1 MKKRAVK
8 KQKAP
13 VSGLASSTVRLPSG
27 MTAFRALPK
36 AKGKRP
42 AMILLHERYGV
53 VQHTKDLII
62 KFAKAGYVALAP
74 DLFWRFTGD
83 RKALERGDAR
93 ADIRDSEALEDLG
106 TSIDY
111 LKKLDVVDPGR
122 IAVMGVCQTGRQ
134 AVLPATDRADVA
146 ACVVFYGAAGGKEWT
161 TDEFRP
167 VLIETLLEKLS
178 CPLLGV
184 FGEADHIISVDDVLR
199 FRGALERH
207 KKNYHIRIYPDA
219 PHGWLNDTMPG
230 RYRKEAAVDAWNLLL
245 AFLKKTMNGRSKEKI
260 SWVFESDF
268 SANYDFK
275 KNVRME

>member
-1 MKKRAVK
+1 MKQRSVK

-13 VSGLASSTVRLPSG
+13 KPSVASSTVRLPSG
-27 MTAFRALPK
+27 MSAFRALPK

-53 VQHTKDLII
+53 VQHTKDLIV
-62 KFAKAGYVALAP
+62 KFAKAGYVAVAP
-74 DLFWRFTGD
+74 DLFWRFIGD

-93 ADIRDSEALEDLG
+93 ADIRDSEALDDIAE
-106 TSIDY
+106 SIEY
-111 LKKLDVVDPGR
+111 LKKLRIVDPGR

-134 AVLPATDRADVA
+134 AVLPATNGAGVA
-146 ACVVFYGAAGGKEWT
+146 ACVVFYGAAGGREWT

-199 FRGALERH
+199 FRGALERN
-207 KKNYHIRIYPDA
+207 KKSYHIRIYPDA

-230 RYRKEAAVDAWNLLL
+230 RYRKAAAVDAWSLLM
-245 AFLKKTMNGRSKEKI
+245 AFLKKTMNGKPNDRI
-260 SWVFESDF
+260 TWTFENDF
-268 SANYDFK
+268 SRNYDFK

>member
-1 MKKRAVK
+1 MKQRAVK
-8 KQKAP
+8 KHKAP
-13 VSGLASSTVRLPSG
+13 KPGVASSTVRLPSG
-27 MTAFRALPK
+27 MSTFRALPK

-53 VQHTKDLII
+53 VQHTKDLIV

-93 ADIRDSEALEDLG
+93 ADIRDSEALDDIAE
-106 TSIDY
+106 SIAY
-111 LKKLDVVDPGR
+111 LKKINMVDPGR

-134 AVLPATDRADVA
+134 AVLPATHGDDIA

-167 VLIETLLEKLS
+167 VLIETLIEKLS

-199 FRGALERH
+199 FRAALERN
-207 KKNYHIRIYPDA
+207 KKSYHIRIYPDA

-230 RYRKEAAVDAWNLLL
+230 RYRKEAAVAAWNLLL
-245 AFLKKTMNGRSKEKI
+245 AFLKKTMNGRPNDRI
-260 SWVFESDF
+260 TWTFENDF
-268 SANYDFK
+268 SRNYDFK

>member
-1 MKKRAVK
+1 MKKK
-8 KQKAP
+8 NSSKI
-13 VSGLASSTVRLPSG
+13 ASSTVRLADG
-27 MTAFRALPK
+27 MSAFRALPR

-53 VQHTKDLII
+53 VQHTKDLIV
-62 KFAKAGYVALAP
+62 KFAQAGYVALAP

-83 RKALERGDAR
+83 KKALQRGEAR
-93 ADIRDSEALEDLG
+93 ADMRDSEALEDMAA
-106 TSIDY
+106 SIEY
-111 LKKLDVVDPGR
+111 LKKQASVDPAR

-134 AVLPATDRADVA
+134 AVLPVTYGKDVA

-199 FRGALERH
+199 FRAALERN
-207 KKNYHIRIYPDA
+207 KKSYHIRIYSDA

-230 RYRKEAAVDAWNLLL
+230 RYRKEAAKDAWNLLL
-245 AFLKKTMNGRSKEKI
+245 GFLKKTMSGRASKDRI
-260 SWVFESDF
+260 TWTFDSDF
-268 SANYDFK
+268 SAGYDFK

>member
-8 KQKAP
+8 KQKAQP
-13 VSGLASSTVRLPSG
+13 SGIPSSTVRLPSG

-42 AMILLHERYGV
+42 AMILLHERYGI

-62 KFAKAGYVALAP
+62 RFGKAGYVALAP

-83 RKALERGDAR
+83 KKALERGDAR
-93 ADIRDSEALEDLG
+93 ADIRDSEALEDLAVA
-106 TSIDY
+106 IDY
-111 LKKLDVVDPGR
+111 LKKLDLVDPTR

-134 AVLPATDRADVA
+134 AILPATRRDDVA

-199 FRGALERH
+199 FRAALERN
-207 KKNYHIRIYPDA
+207 KKTYHIRIYAGA

-245 AFLKKTMNGRSKEKI
+245 AFLKKTMNGGANDRI

-268 SANYDFK
+268 SRNYDFK

>member
-1 MKKRAVK
+1 MKKK
-8 KQKAP
+8 NSSKII
-13 VSGLASSTVRLPSG
+13 SSTVRLGGG
-27 MTAFRALPK
+27 MSAFRALPK

-42 AMILLHERYGV
+42 AVILFHERYGI
-53 VQHTKDLII
+53 VQHTKDLVI
-62 KFAKAGYVALAP
+62 KFAQAGYVALAP

-83 RKALERGDAR
+83 RKALQRGDAR
-93 ADIRDSEALEDLG
+93 ADIRDSEALEDTAASLE
-106 TSIDY
+106 Y
-111 LKKLDVVDPGR
+111 LKKQGSVDPAR
-122 IAVMGVCQTGRQ
+122 IAVMGVCQSGRQ
-134 AVLPATDRADVA
+134 AVLPVTHGMNVA

-199 FRGALERH
+199 FRAALERN
-207 KKNYHIRIYPDA
+207 KKTYHIRIYPDV

-230 RYRKEAAVDAWNLLL
+230 RYRKEAARDAWNFLLSY
-245 AFLKKTMNGRSKEKI
+245 LKKTMSHSSNKDRI
-260 SWVFESDF
+260 SWTFESDF
-268 SANYDFK
+268 AAGYDFK

>member
-1 MKKRAVK
+1 MKQRARK
-8 KQKAP
+8 KQKAQSFAIP
-13 VSGLASSTVRLPSG
+13 SSTVKLPGG

-42 AMILLHERYGV
+42 AMILLHERYGI
-53 VQHTKDLII
+53 VQHTRDLII
-62 KFAKAGYVALAP
+62 RFARAGYVALAP

-83 RKALERGDAR
+83 KKALARGDAR
-93 ADIRDSEALEDLG
+93 ADIRDSEALEDVAAA
-106 TSIDY
+106 IDY
-111 LKKLDVVDPGR
+111 LKRLDLVDPAR

-134 AVLPATDRADVA
+134 AILPATHRDDVA

-167 VLIETLLEKLS
+167 VLIESLLEKLS

-184 FGEADHIISVDDVLR
+184 FGEADHIISIDDVLR
-199 FRGALERH
+199 FRAAVERH
-207 KKNYHIRIYPDA
+207 KKTYHIRVYPDA

-245 AFLKKTMNGRSKEKI
+245 AFLKRTMTGAPKERI
-260 SWVFESDF
+260 SWIFEGDF
-268 SANYDFK
+268 SARYDFK

>member
-1 MKKRAVK
+1 MKQRAVK
-8 KQKAP
+8 KHKALKSR
-13 VSGLASSTVRLPSG
+13 VASSTVRLPSG
-27 MTAFRALPK
+27 MSAFRALPK

-53 VQHTKDLII
+53 VQHTKDLIV

-83 RKALERGDAR
+83 RKALERGEAR
-93 ADIRDSEALEDLG
+93 ADIRDSEALDDIGE
-106 TSIDY
+106 SIAY
-111 LKKLDVVDPGR
+111 LKKLNLVDPSR

-134 AVLPATDRADVA
+134 AVLPATHGSDVA

-199 FRGALERH
+199 FRSALERN
-207 KKNYHIRIYPDA
+207 KKSYHIRIYPDA

-230 RYRKEAAVDAWNLLL
+230 RYRKEAAVDAWNLLI
-245 AFLKKTMNGRSKEKI
+245 AFLKKTMNGKPSDRI
-260 SWVFESDF
+260 TWTFENDF
-268 SANYDFK
+268 SRNYDFK

>member
-93 ADIRDSEALEDLG
+93 ADIRDSEALDDLG

-207 KKNYHIRIYPDA
+207 KKSYHIRIYPDA
-219 PHGWLNDTMPG
+219 SHGWLNDTMPG

>member
-1 MKKRAVK
+1 MKQRAVK
-8 KQKAP
+8 KHKAP
-13 VSGLASSTVRLPSG
+13 KSRVASSTVRLPSG
-27 MTAFRALPK
+27 MSAFRALPK
-36 AKGKRP
+36 AKAKRP

-53 VQHTKDLII
+53 VQHTKDLIV

-83 RKALERGDAR
+83 RKALERGEAR
-93 ADIRDSEALEDLG
+93 ADIRDSEALDDIAE
-106 TSIDY
+106 SIAH
-111 LKKLDVVDPGR
+111 LKKLGIVDPGR
-122 IAVMGVCQTGRQ
+122 VAVMGVCQTGRQ
-134 AVLPATDRADVA
+134 AVLPAAHGDDVA

-167 VLIETLLEKLS
+167 VLLETLLEKLS

-184 FGEADHIISVDDVLR
+184 FGEADHIISVDDVVR
-199 FRGALERH
+199 FRAALERH
-207 KKNYHIRIYPDA
+207 KKSYHIRIYPDA

-245 AFLKKTMNGRSKEKI
+245 AFLKKTMNGRRADRI
-260 SWVFESDF
+260 SWVFENDF